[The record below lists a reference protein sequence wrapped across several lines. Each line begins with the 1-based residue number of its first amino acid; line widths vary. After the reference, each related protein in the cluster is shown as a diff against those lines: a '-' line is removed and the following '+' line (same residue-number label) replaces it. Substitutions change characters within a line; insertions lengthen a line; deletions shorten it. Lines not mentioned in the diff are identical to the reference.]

1 MTGFIKNSGRSL
13 DLDSVEQIVR
23 FAFRETLTT
32 VLHVQS
38 TTCESDSSCPYLSVW
53 LLHEVKL
60 TARLPILIEG

>member
-38 TTCESDSSCPYLSVW
+38 TTWRKRFVLS
-53 LLHEVKL
+53 LF
-60 TARLPILIEG
+60 